1 MTTEAQ
7 HMRTAALLVAAA
19 LRDDET
25 SVRLLLHTLPARQ
38 IKATCEGAVLA
49 MAGLLREFLPPDAIA
64 RAIASAQDV
73 AHQAATE
80 GVQP

>member
-1 MTTEAQ
+1 VTSEAQ
-7 HMRTAALLVAAA
+7 HMRTAALIVAAA

-25 SVRLLLHTLPARQ
+25 SVRLLLHTLPPKH

-49 MAGLLREFLPPDAIA
+49 MAGLLAEFLPPDAIQ
-64 RAIASAQDV
+64 RAITSAQEV

-80 GVQP
+80 ESA